1 MQSGQLQ
8 PLPEDPENNPGT
20 ASKQVAGDSLGVPT
34 PDAAP
39 AAAIELSIW
48 QHPFVQNVLPFLTS
62 LALHIAVIVIGLLT
76 VEVVRVVTTNP
87 ARDQI
92 IIPDA
97 EMIADG
103 PPGGLEHPGLGGDPT
118 RDAAQNLVPDVPK
131 DSKGIAE
138 KAGPS
143 LLPDMIGGGPGDSDG
158 PQLIGIGPGQ
168 LGGGGEGYGSGKG
181 GTGEGRLAPFGI
193 PGGGGGI
200 GLKSRFLGTGGN
212 ARKIVFV
219 CDASGSML
227 SVFDDLKMRLTE
239 SIEKLRPIQS
249 FNVMF
254 FQESTVAAV
263 DRNGL
268 MMATPDN
275 KRKAYEFMEKMY
287 VRSSTNPI
295 PALEMA
301 FSQKPELIYLLTD
314 GDFEGPGNDAV
325 VKYCQ
330 ERTRDG
336 KTKINTLAFIPKES
350 EGLAQ
355 QREFVKA
362 LETIARDSGGV
373 YKGVN
378 EEQMAG
384 KQ

>member
-1 MQSGQLQ
+1 M
-8 PLPEDPENNPGT
+8 
-20 ASKQVAGDSLGVPT
+20 
-34 PDAAP
+34 
-39 AAAIELSIW
+39 
-48 QHPFVQNVLPFLTS
+48 
-62 LALHIAVIVIGLLT
+62 LHVAVIVMGLLT
-76 VEVVRVVTTNP
+76 MKVYVVATSSP
-87 ARDQI
+87 GRDQI

-97 EMIADG
+97 EMVADG

-118 RDAAQNLVPDVPK
+118 RDAAQSLVPDVPK

-138 KAGPS
+138 KAGVTA
-143 LLPDMIGGGPGDSDG
+143 LPDMIGGGPGDNDG

-168 LGGGGEGYGSGKG
+168 LGGGGVGYGSGKG
-181 GTGEGRLAPFGI
+181 GQGAGQLAPFGV

-227 SVFDDLKMRLTE
+227 SVFDDLKLRLRE

-254 FQESTVAAV
+254 FQETTVAAV
-263 DRNGL
+263 DRNVL

-275 KRKAYEFMEKMY
+275 KRKAFEFMDKMF

-301 FSQKPELIYLLTD
+301 FQQKPELIYLLTD

-355 QREFVKA
+355 QRDFVTA
-362 LETIARDSGGV
+362 LETIAKSSGGV

-378 EEQMAG
+378 AEQMAER
-384 KQ
+384 Q

>member
-1 MQSGQLQ
+1 MKSPPPDPRQDPAGTPQSALMSPAGPPPD
-8 PLPEDPENNPGT
+8 PL
-20 ASKQVAGDSLGVPT
+20 SLDFT
-34 PDAAP
+34 SE
-39 AAAIELSIW
+39 AAAIELSVW

-62 LALHIAVIVIGLLT
+62 LILHVAVIVMGLLT
-76 VEVVRVVTTNP
+76 MKVVQVVVTNP

-97 EMIADG
+97 EMVADG

-138 KAGPS
+138 KAGVTA
-143 LLPDMIGGGPGDSDG
+143 LPDMIGGGPGDNDG

-168 LGGGGEGYGSGKG
+168 LGGGGVGYGSGKG
-181 GTGEGRLAPFGI
+181 GQGTGQLAPFGV

-227 SVFDDLKMRLTE
+227 SVFDDLKLRLRE
-239 SIEKLRPIQS
+239 SVEKLRPIQS

-254 FQESTVAAV
+254 FQETTVAAV

-275 KRKAYEFMEKMY
+275 KRKAFEFMDKMF

-301 FSQKPELIYLLTD
+301 FQQKPELIYLLTD
-314 GDFEGPGNDAV
+314 GDFEGPGNEVV

-330 ERTRDG
+330 EKTKDG
-336 KTKINTLAFIPKES
+336 KTKINTIAFIPKDTQ
-350 EGLAQ
+350 GIAQ
-355 QREFVKA
+355 EREFVKA
-362 LETIARDSGGV
+362 LETIAKGSGGV
-373 YKGVN
+373 FKHVN
-378 EEQMAG
+378 EEQMAER
-384 KQ
+384 Q

>member
-1 MQSGQLQ
+1 MKSPPPDPRPDPISPPPSTLLTPAGLPPD
-8 PLPEDPENNPGT
+8 PL
-20 ASKQVAGDSLGVPT
+20 SL
-34 PDAAP
+34 DFSP
-39 AAAIELSIW
+39 AAATIELSVW
-48 QHPFVQNVLPFLTS
+48 QHPFVQNILPFLTS
-62 LALHIAVIVIGLLT
+62 LMLHAAVIVIGLLT
-76 VEVVRVVTTNP
+76 MKVYVVATSSP

-97 EMIADG
+97 EMVADG
-103 PPGGLEHPGLGGDPT
+103 SPGGLEHPGLGGDPT
-118 RDAAQNLVPDVPK
+118 RDAAQSLVPDVPK

-138 KAGPS
+138 KAGVTA
-143 LLPDMIGGGPGDSDG
+143 LPDMIGGGPGDNDG

-168 LGGGGEGYGSGKG
+168 LGGGGVGYGSGKG
-181 GTGEGRLAPFGI
+181 GQGAGQLAPFGV

-227 SVFDDLKMRLTE
+227 SVFDDLKLRLRE

-254 FQESTVAAV
+254 FQETTVAAV
-263 DRNGL
+263 DRNVL

-275 KRKAYEFMEKMY
+275 KRKAFEFMDKMY

-301 FSQKPELIYLLTD
+301 FQQKPELIYLLTD
-314 GDFEGPGNDAV
+314 GDFEGPGNEAV

-330 ERTRDG
+330 ERTKDG

-355 QREFVKA
+355 QRDFVKA
-362 LETIARDSGGV
+362 LETIAKSSGGV

-378 EEQMAG
+378 EEQMAVR
-384 KQ
+384 Q